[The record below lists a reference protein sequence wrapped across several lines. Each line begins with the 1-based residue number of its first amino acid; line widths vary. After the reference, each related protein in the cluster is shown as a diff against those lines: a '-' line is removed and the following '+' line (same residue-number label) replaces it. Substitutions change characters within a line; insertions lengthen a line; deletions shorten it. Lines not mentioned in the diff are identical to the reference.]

1 MAAENVN
8 IRMRLVSVDEIRFM
22 MSSGEVVDMSG
33 PEDLQVGFMNRVQL
47 DEMDKDRMAIAFGI
61 RYEFKKEVV
70 LESVYRFVFEV
81 KNLSDFVILHEDG
94 TFTVKHLMP
103 HLLSVAVGTMRG
115 ILVVRTAGSDLS
127 RYPLP
132 IIEANELNAFL
143 SSPGRTARNKEN

>member
-70 LESVYRFVFEV
+70 LESVYRFVF
-81 KNLSDFVILHEDG
+81 
-94 TFTVKHLMP
+94 
-103 HLLSVAVGTMRG
+103 
-115 ILVVRTAGSDLS
+115 
-127 RYPLP
+127 
-132 IIEANELNAFL
+132 
-143 SSPGRTARNKEN
+143 

>member
-33 PEDLQVGFMNRVQL
+33 PEDLQVGLLNRVQL
-47 DEMDKDRMAIAFGI
+47 DEMDIAFGI

-132 IIEANELNAFL
+132 IIDANELNAFL